1 MSQAL
6 TNFAELGLDH
16 FSPSQLNKPLAVW
29 MFQYVA
35 LTKEDR
41 RQIKVGYPAIYGTA
55 VHNGTQHYLC
65 DGLVL
70 EDAVEMALTSYDLQ
84 QVKDTDDERNTAYRD
99 KIQPAIEQ
107 GIEALGDTFENAES
121 ERHVSLELPDVV
133 LPIIGYVDFIKD
145 NVLCEFKTKIGR
157 MNQPK
162 KDGTRSLGKAQI
174 PDEPQQAH
182 VEQVAIYSKATG
194 AIPSIAYVSH
204 DRAVRFDPFN
214 CQALRADNI
223 DKAIE
228 RVRQKALKRQNLIAY
243 SNDPMVLG
251 GILEAD
257 FSHPFYWD
265 DPDNIE
271 YAKEIFKV

>member
-6 TNFAELGLDH
+6 KNFEELGLDH
-16 FSPSQLNKPLAVW
+16 FSPSQLNKKLAVW

-35 LTKEDR
+35 LSKEDR
-41 RQIKVGYPAIYGTA
+41 RQMKVGYPAIYGTA
-55 VHNGTQHYLC
+55 VHQGVQHYLC
-65 DGLVL
+65 DGLVMD
-70 EDAVEMALTSYDLQ
+70 DAVEMAMTSYDLQ
-84 QVKDTDDERNTAYRD
+84 QVKDTDDERNIAYRD

-107 GIEALGDTFENAES
+107 GVELLGDAFESAEA
-121 ERHVSLELPDVV
+121 ERHVTLELPELV
-133 LPIIGYVDFIKD
+133 LPIIGYVDLIKD
-145 NVLCEFKTKIGR
+145 NVICECKTKIGR

-162 KDGTRSLGKAQI
+162 KDGTRTLGKAQI
-174 PDEPQQAH
+174 PAEPAQYH

-194 AIPSIAYVSH
+194 AIPSIAYISH

-214 CQALRADNI
+214 CQALRAENI
-223 DKAIE
+223 DRAIE
-228 RVRQKALKRQNLIAY
+228 NVRQKALKRQNLIAY
-243 SNDPMVLG
+243 SNDPRVLG

>member
-6 TNFAELGLDH
+6 KNFEELGLDH
-16 FSPSQLNKPLAVW
+16 FSPSQLNKKLAVW

-35 LTKEDR
+35 LSKEDR
-41 RQIKVGYPAIYGTA
+41 RQMKVGYPAIYGTA
-55 VHNGTQHYLC
+55 VHQGVQHYLC
-65 DGLVL
+65 DGLVMD
-70 EDAVEMALTSYDLQ
+70 DAVEMAMTSYDLQ

-107 GIEALGDTFENAES
+107 GVELLGDAFESAEA
-121 ERHVSLELPDVV
+121 ERHVTLELPELV
-133 LPIIGYVDFIKD
+133 LPIIGYVDLIKD
-145 NVLCEFKTKIGR
+145 NVICECKTKIGR

-162 KDGTRSLGKAQI
+162 KDGTRTLGKAQI
-174 PDEPQQAH
+174 PAEPAQYH

-194 AIPSIAYVSH
+194 AIPSIAYISH

-214 CQALRADNI
+214 CQALRAENI
-223 DKAIE
+223 DRAIE
-228 RVRQKALKRQNLIAY
+228 NVRQKALKRQNLIAY

-265 DPDNIE
+265 DPDNLE
-271 YAKEIFKV
+271 YAKEVFKV

>member
-1 MSQAL
+1 MERAL
-6 TNFAELGLDH
+6 RNFEELGLDH
-16 FSPSQLNKPLAVW
+16 FSPSQLQKPLAVW

-41 RQIKVGYPAIYGTA
+41 RNMKVGYPAIYGTA
-55 VHNGTQHYLC
+55 VHSGTQHFLC
-65 DGLVL
+65 DGLVF
-70 EDAVEMALTSYDLQ
+70 EDAVEMAMTSFDLR
-84 QVKDTDDERNTAYRD
+84 QVKETDEERNTAYRE
-99 KIQPAIEQ
+99 KIEPAIQQ
-107 GIEALGDTFENAES
+107 GIELIGDSFDKSES
-121 ERHVSLELPDVV
+121 EKPIRLELPEVA
-133 LPIIGYVDFIKD
+133 LPIIGFVDFLKD
-145 NVLCEFKTKIGR
+145 NLLCEFKTKIGR
-157 MNQPK
+157 MNPPK

-174 PDEPQQAH
+174 PNEPQQNH

-194 AIPSIAYVSH
+194 AIPSIAYVAH

-214 CQALRADNI
+214 CEALRADNI
-223 DKAIE
+223 DKALE

-265 DPDNIE
+265 DLDNIQL
-271 YAKEIFKV
+271 AKEIFKV